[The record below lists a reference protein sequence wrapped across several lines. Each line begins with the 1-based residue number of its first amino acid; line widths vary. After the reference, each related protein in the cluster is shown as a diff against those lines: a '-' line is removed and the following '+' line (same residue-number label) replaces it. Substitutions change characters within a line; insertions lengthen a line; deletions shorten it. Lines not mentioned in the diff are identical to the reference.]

1 MILSSRAGRA
11 LLIAGAIAL
20 TLSACGRRG
29 PPEAPPA
36 AAERQTVEQESREQ
50 EGREQEG
57 REQVQEQTPP
67 ARPDRP
73 FILDALL

>member
-11 LLIAGAIAL
+11 LLIAGAIVL

-36 AAERQTVEQESREQ
+36 AAERQTVEQEGRQ
-50 EGREQEG
+50 EA
-57 REQVQEQTPP
+57 QEQTPP

-73 FILDALL
+73 FLLDALL

>member
-50 EGREQEG
+50 EGREQ
-57 REQVQEQTPP
+57 VQEQTPP

>member
-1 MILSSRAGRA
+1 MILSSRAARA

-36 AAERQTVEQESREQ
+36 AAERQAVEQ
-50 EGREQEG
+50 EGREE
-57 REQVQEQTPP
+57 VQEQTPP
-67 ARPDRP
+67 TRPDRP

>member
-36 AAERQTVEQESREQ
+36 AAERQTVEQESRE
-50 EGREQEG
+50 E
-57 REQVQEQTPP
+57 VQEQTTPT
-67 ARPDRP
+67 RPDRP

>member
-11 LLIAGAIAL
+11 LLIAGAIVL

-36 AAERQTVEQESREQ
+36 ATERQTVEQEGRQ
-50 EGREQEG
+50 E
-57 REQVQEQTPP
+57 VQEQTPP

-73 FILDALL
+73 FLLDALL